1 MFSLKKNLLKK
12 GLSLVEVLVAS
23 TLIIV
28 FFMALVG
35 IYNTYLKISKTNIY
49 SIKAGYL
56 AEEGIE
62 SIKSLRD
69 ISWNNNIA
77 PLSTNSNLYLTFSG
91 GRWVS
96 TSTNTFID
104 GMFERK
110 INITEVN
117 RDPSNG
123 DIVTSGGS
131 LDSGTRL
138 VTVTVSW
145 PYKNATSTRVM
156 ATYIT
161 NLYRD

>member
-1 MFSLKKNLLKK
+1 MFSLKKNSKKK

-23 TLIIV
+23 SIIII
-28 FFMALVG
+28 FFLALVG
-35 IYNTYLKISKTNIY
+35 IYNTYLKISRTNIY
-49 SIKAGYL
+49 SIKAAFL

-62 SIKSLRD
+62 AIKSLRD
-69 ISWNNNIA
+69 LSWNNNIA
-77 PLSTNSNLYLTFSG
+77 PLSTNSDLYLEFSG

-96 TSTNTFID
+96 TTTNLYTD

-110 INITEVN
+110 VNITEVN

-123 DIVTSGGS
+123 DIVTSGGI
-131 LDSGTRL
+131 LDTGTRL

-145 PYKNATSTRVM
+145 PYKNSTSSRVV

-161 NLYRD
+161 NMFRD

>member
-23 TLIIV
+23 SIIIV

-35 IYNTYLKISKTNIY
+35 IYNVYLKISRTNIY

-62 SIKSLRD
+62 AIKSLRD

-77 PLSTNSNLYLTFSG
+77 PLSANTDLYLDFSG

-96 TSTNTFID
+96 TSTNTYID

-110 INITEVN
+110 INITTVN
-117 RDPSNG
+117 RDPSTG

-131 LDSGTRL
+131 LDAGTRL

-145 PYKNATSTRVM
+145 PYKNATSSRVV
-156 ATYIT
+156 ATYIA
-161 NLYRD
+161 NIFKD

>member
-1 MFSLKKNLLKK
+1 MFSLKNFSNKK

-23 TLIIV
+23 SIIII
-28 FFMALVG
+28 FFIALVG
-35 IYNTYLKISKTNIY
+35 IYNTYLKISRTNIY

-62 SIKSLRD
+62 AIKSLRD

-77 PLSTNSNLYLTFSG
+77 PLSTNSDLYLTFSG

-96 TSTNTFID
+96 TTTNTYID
-104 GMFERK
+104 GGFERK
-110 INITEVN
+110 INISEVN

-123 DIVTSGGS
+123 DIVSSGGT

-145 PYKNATSTRVM
+145 LYKNSTSTRVM

>member
-1 MFSLKKNLLKK
+1 MVSLKKFFLKK

-23 TLIIV
+23 SIIIV

-35 IYNTYLKISKTNIY
+35 IYNIYLKISKTNIY

-62 SIKSLRD
+62 AIKSLRD

-77 PLSTNSNLYLTFSG
+77 PLSVNTDLFLDFSG

-96 TSTNTFID
+96 TSTNTYID

-110 INITEVN
+110 INISTVN
-117 RDPSNG
+117 RDPSTG
-123 DIVTSGGS
+123 DILTSGGS
-131 LDSGTRL
+131 LDAGTRL

-145 PYKNATSTRVM
+145 PYKNATSTRVV

-161 NLYRD
+161 NIFKD

>member
-1 MFSLKKNLLKK
+1 MFSLKKISKNR
-12 GLSLVEVLVAS
+12 GLSLIEVLVAS
-23 TLIIV
+23 SILII

-35 IYNTYLKISKTNIY
+35 IYNTYLKISRTNIY

-56 AEEGIE
+56 AEEGME
-62 SIKSLRD
+62 AIKSLRD

-77 PLSTNSNLYLTFSG
+77 PLSVNSNLYLEWSG

-96 TSTNTFID
+96 TSTNVFID
-104 GMFERK
+104 GTFERK
-110 INITEVN
+110 INISEVN

-123 DIVTSGGS
+123 NIVTTGGV

-145 PYKNATSTRVM
+145 PYKNSTSTRVLS
-156 ATYIT
+156 TYIS